1 MLSVL
6 MESWGEEEEG
16 EDLQDCN
23 IPPSELEASYIKQK
37 ENIKYIRS
45 WDLRNNRPSNCSY
58 LTSAKQKIE
67 GNLKL

>member
-23 IPPSELEASYIKQK
+23 IPPSELEASYTKQN

-45 WDLRNNRPSNCSY
+45 WDLRNRTIA
-58 LTSAKQKIE
+58 LI
-67 GNLKL
+67 